1 MRALLVSVGVLI
13 GAVCVQ
19 AQGIFGNEKEAYVL
33 MPAEPIAA
41 GKVVEA
47 KISPSGR
54 LIFYK
59 QIVANTIESLFN
71 DRYVPEIQ
79 WHVYDRRSGSHQV
92 LKLPEVAGNFAG
104 MGDDATILFNA
115 NDPNFGSAFVNIA
128 TGSVTPTGVEGHNLT
143 YDGRYAGAGFLL
155 WYRGN
160 RELVC
165 TVPNGRTTAF
175 GPGSGT
181 QFDRSLG
188 VEGNNIIFR
197 ASIDP
202 KVMKKPWDSRKALLN
217 PQTMTFTYSNFK
229 PDEEELLRAFE
240 DGELSKFETGHKGGF
255 NLISLGARSRQIPLF
270 GVNGTPPPVTVKPVP
285 PKAAKNYP
293 LSTIIGPAG
302 GILVFSV
309 QNEVVIYQD
318 AGALLLREIKPAD
331 PSAAEKL
338 AERQT
343 QKLLVSRAKDVALGM
358 FMCAADDDDK
368 FPGQNGWEPKLEPYV
383 KDKEYLHDF
392 NYTFKG
398 GSADGIKD
406 PHNVEMGFFVGSGGR
421 AVAYMDG
428 SCRWVPNP

>member
-1 MRALLVSVGVLI
+1 MRALFVSVGVLI

-19 AQGIFGNEKEAYVL
+19 AQGICGNVKEAYVL

-59 QIVANTIESLFN
+59 QIVANTIEALFS

-79 WHVYDRRSGSHQV
+79 WHVYDRRSGSNRL
-92 LKLPEVAGNFAG
+92 LKLPEAAGNFAG

-115 NDPNFGSAFVNIA
+115 YDSKNGSAFVNIS
-128 TGSVTPTGVEGHNLT
+128 TGLVTPIGIQGHNLS
-143 YDGRYAGAGFLL
+143 YDGRYAGAGFLM
-155 WYRGN
+155 WDRADGG
-160 RELVC
+160 LVC
-165 TVPNGRTTAF
+165 TFPNGKTTSF
-175 GPGSGT
+175 EPGDGMP
-181 QFDRSLG
+181 FDRCLGIESGSL
-188 VEGNNIIFR
+188 IFR
-197 ASIDP
+197 SSYGS
-202 KVMKKPWDSRKALLN
+202 KKKKNLVIRKALLK

-240 DGELSKFETGHKGGF
+240 DGELNKFETGHRAGF
-255 NLISLGARSRQIPLF
+255 NHISLGARTRQLPLF
-270 GVNGTPPPVTVKPVP
+270 GVNGTPPPVTAKPVP

-302 GILVFSV
+302 GILAFSV
-309 QNEVVIYQD
+309 QNEIVLYQD
-318 AGALLLREIKPAD
+318 AGALLLREIVSVD
-331 PSAAEKL
+331 PSAAEAL
-338 AERQT
+338 AEKQT
-343 QKLLVSRAKDVALGM
+343 QKLLLSRAKDVALAM
-358 FMCAADDDDK
+358 FMFASDDDDK
-368 FPGQNGWEPKLEPYV
+368 FPGQDGWEPRLGPYARD
-383 KDKEYLHDF
+383 KDILHDF